1 MISFMKKR
9 VCMYGDTNAWLIQTY
24 KKNNDFQR
32 NPVAILSGMQT
43 KELPPTT
50 MLARLPD
57 KYLDGNSSFNALTK
71 AFTFS
76 PHARFNH

>member
-1 MISFMKKR
+1 MMSFMKKR
-9 VCMYGDTNAWLIQTY
+9 VCMYGDANAMLIQTY
-24 KKNNDFQR
+24 KKYNDFQR
-32 NPVAILSGMQT
+32 IPAAILSGMHT

-57 KYLDGNSSFNALTK
+57 KYLNIYSPDPFKK

-76 PHARFNH
+76 SHACFNH